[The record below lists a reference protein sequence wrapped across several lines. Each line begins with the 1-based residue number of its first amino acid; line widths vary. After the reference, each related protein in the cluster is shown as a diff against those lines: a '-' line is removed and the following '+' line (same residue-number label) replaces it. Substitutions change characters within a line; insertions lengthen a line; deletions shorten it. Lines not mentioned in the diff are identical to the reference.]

1 MTVTGAERD
10 RLAALTRDEAVACAR
25 DLAAGL
31 VDRRAETEAIRRVPD
46 ATMEEFVASGLMRL
60 NQAERWGGPELG
72 TAAITEVIAEV
83 AKGDASAGWVFGVI
97 ANHFWLACLFPP
109 ELQEEMWG
117 SDPNRDDVVV
127 VRGDRGIVR
136 AGRGRVPGLGTLA
149 VLERLGPLLVGDG
162 RVRPAARRARRVPP
176 ARLGR
181 HASQR
186 LHGGRRVAHG
196 RHAGHGLQHAGRG
209 GRVHPRPPVPRSL
222 ADRRGHPAGH
232 GRQPRADVPAA
243 VRRRRSR
250 STSPLRPSVLRRR
263 RSRTGSAT
271 WPPSARCSPAP
282 RSASRPPR

>member
-1 MTVTGAERD
+1 M
-10 RLAALTRDEAVACAR
+10 
-25 DLAAGL
+25 
-31 VDRRAETEAIRRVPD
+31 PD

-72 TAAITEVIAEV
+72 TAVITEVIAEV
-83 AKGDASAGWVFGVI
+83 AKGDEVGGLGVRRHRQPLLAGVPLPARAAGGDVGER
-97 ANHFWLACLFPP
+97 P
-109 ELQEEMWG
+109 E
-117 SDPNRDDVVV
+117 RDDVVV

-222 ADRRGHPAGH
+222 ADRRGHRRSGTAVNPAPMFRLPFGAAFAFDLSAPALGAAEATFEDWIGYMATKRQVLTGAEVGKQATTLIRAGELSAQLAVARSADDGH
-232 GRQPRADVPAA
+232 G
-243 VRRRRSR
+243 
-250 STSPLRPSVLRRR
+250 
-263 RSRTGSAT
+263 
-271 WPPSARCSPAP
+271 ARD
-282 RSASRPPR
+282 R